1 MKRAGRFS
9 LITVAV
15 MAAAALLFWSAHV
28 LWNSSANSPI
38 VDMPEEEFANNRS
51 LTMPEEPISLDTPLT
66 AEGYLALLSE
76 LSEPESL
83 LWDGSITV
91 FEGDSSRS
99 FTAVYRKEV
108 ENALSELLEY
118 GIVRRGLKREN
129 GRLTLTVNGS
139 SVSVPKSDATTPL
152 AAIGMMDLTTLL
164 KLPPESLTCRYEV
177 LDGEQ
182 TVYVSYQD
190 SELPL
195 EERCWISLYYA
206 VPLRVETWQ
215 EDALTYLVQTTSLQE
230 LPPSHEEG
238 PFS

>member
-99 FTAVYRKEV
+99 FTAVYRKEGKT
-108 ENALSELLEY
+108 LSRSCSNTASY
-118 GIVRRGLKREN
+118 GG
-129 GRLTLTVNGS
+129 
-139 SVSVPKSDATTPL
+139 A
-152 AAIGMMDLTTLL
+152 
-164 KLPPESLTCRYEV
+164 
-177 LDGEQ
+177 
-182 TVYVSYQD
+182 
-190 SELPL
+190 
-195 EERCWISLYYA
+195 
-206 VPLRVETWQ
+206 
-215 EDALTYLVQTTSLQE
+215 
-230 LPPSHEEG
+230 
-238 PFS
+238 